1 MSTEPATP
9 PAVSP
14 SPVAPGPAVPPE
26 GHEGHCEGCEVQ
38 SPSFPPLG
46 DEELDRIEATA
57 SHLAAL
63 RAHGTRGRWLYQRK
77 PDADRDVHTLLTD
90 IRGYGFRL
98 GELAGESSDH
108 DACFVTSAHN
118 TDFPADMLRLVAE
131 VRRLK
136 SALIFLAVRFRDHA
150 EAKDGK
156 DSEVAQWLTDLIA
169 REVFDPEVI
178 RKSMEDF
185 AAGRGRELGEIMADL
200 QAARREAGEMRGD
213 REVMS

>member
-14 SPVAPGPAVPPE
+14 SPVAPGPAAPPE
-26 GHEGHCEGCEVQ
+26 GHEGHCEGQ
-38 SPSFPPLG
+38 RPSPLG
-46 DEELDRIEATA
+46 EEEIAWIERVARDKSDA
-57 SHLAAL
+57 YADARDAL
-63 RAHGTRGRWLYQRK
+63 RALRAGGITEEGKEKVRGLMRSWRCW
-77 PDADRDVHTLLTD
+77 PEVPSGDVLQ
-90 IRGYGFRL
+90 
-98 GELAGESSDH
+98 
-108 DACFVTSAHN
+108 
-118 TDFPADMLRLVAE
+118 LVAE

-136 SALIFLAVRFRDHA
+136 GALIFLAVRFRDHA

-169 REVFDPEVI
+169 REVIDPEET

-200 QAARREAGEMRGD
+200 QAARREADEMRGD
-213 REVMS
+213 REVVS